1 MSTTEIVLA
10 LVSTFIAVSI
20 GSAIPW
26 IVSVSGRL
34 GAIDASLRNGMH
46 GEIREIKVTSAV
58 QYDMIY
64 KMYDR
69 LARIEE
75 RDKILSEFG
84 NEDQK
89 KEHAHLNN

>member
-46 GEIREIKVTSAV
+46 SEITEIKAISAI
-58 QYDMIY
+58 QYDMIH
-64 KMYDR
+64 KIHDR
-69 LARIEE
+69 LTRIEE
-75 RDKILSEFG
+75 RERFIKEMRPDPQDKEPTHLS
-84 NEDQK
+84 N
-89 KEHAHLNN
+89 